1 MIFLI
6 LVAQFLYSAANCSLC
21 AYGFWFHYCLF
32 VSLQCSTPSQERGR
46 HWCCALIRINKRIFH
61 FDHKTHFAIS
71 CHIKHLF
78 RLKVMLF
85 LTYKTSVHSNGRTRT
100 HTLSL
105 HNEIISHRIWNE
117 LQVRQRNKP
126 NDTFTRF
133 AYAAPPPPKWKLL
146 DTYL

>member
-1 MIFLI
+1 MCLWI
-6 LVAQFLYSAANCSLC
+6 LVSPLSICFAAM
-21 AYGFWFHYCLF
+21 FH
-32 VSLQCSTPSQERGR
+32 TITRTERGR

-126 NDTFTRF
+126 RRYIHSLCLCGAATAQMKITR
-133 AYAAPPPPKWKLL
+133 
-146 DTYL
+146 YLPIAIASNLNHFDVQTM

>member
-1 MIFLI
+1 MCLWI
-6 LVAQFLYSAANCSLC
+6 LVSLLSICFAAM
-21 AYGFWFHYCLF
+21 FH
-32 VSLQCSTPSQERGR
+32 TITRTERGR